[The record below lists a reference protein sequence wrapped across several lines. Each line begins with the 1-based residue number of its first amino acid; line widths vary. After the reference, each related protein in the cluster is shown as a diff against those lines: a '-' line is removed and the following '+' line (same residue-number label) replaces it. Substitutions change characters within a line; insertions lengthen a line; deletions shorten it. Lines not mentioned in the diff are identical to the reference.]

1 MKKKLKGALG
11 CGLKDSLNLLASL
24 GPPLDNSTIDE
35 EKIILTELWKRNS
48 DGTTVYRISTGSKV
62 LREVI
67 YEKGKEPFVFFPN
80 PEVEAMTS
88 KNKHRPGKTTVQL
101 DESTVLE
108 LRRQALP
115 GEVLEDL
122 VRRLAGMAPLA
133 RKRPAAARYRK
144 ADRSPDQ
151 TPPAPGD

>member
-1 MKKKLKGALG
+1 M
-11 CGLKDSLNLLASL
+11 N
-24 GPPLDNSTIDE
+24 
-35 EKIILTELWKRNS
+35 EKVIIAELWRRNP
-48 DGTTVYRISTGSKV
+48 DGTTLCRISTGGKV

-67 YEKGKEPFVFFPN
+67 YEKGKEPFVIFPY
-80 PEVEAMTS
+80 PEAITMTS

-101 DESTVLE
+101 DDSTVLE

-122 VRRLAGMAPLA
+122 VRRLAGMVPLA

-151 TPPAPGD
+151 TPPAPAS